1 MYLRAYLRIFLKGTE
16 NNLSKKAL
24 LRLLII
30 FKSREAGLLQLPSRA
45 GRGDATRRLHA
56 ARGMSRGVRERE
68 RDKGRAVVR
77 IHNIILYSRPCILF
91 ILLCTNH

>member
-30 FKSREAGLLQLPSRA
+30 FKSREAELLQLLSRA

-56 ARGMSRGVRERE
+56 ARGQGSERE
-68 RDKGRAVVR
+68 GERQGKD
-77 IHNIILYSRPCILF
+77 SRSH
-91 ILLCTNH
+91 T